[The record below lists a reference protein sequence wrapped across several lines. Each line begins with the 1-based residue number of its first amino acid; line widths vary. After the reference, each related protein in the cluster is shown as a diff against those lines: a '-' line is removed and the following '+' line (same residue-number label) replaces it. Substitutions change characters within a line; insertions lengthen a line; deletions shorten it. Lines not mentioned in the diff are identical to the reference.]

1 MLVLSRKVN
10 ESIIINDNIK
20 IFVVQITKN
29 RVRIGIEAPKEIII
43 HRKEIYDALNARKK
57 KREKD
62 DAPLSAPE
70 GDCLDIITE
79 IEETLTSHLD

>member
-57 KREKD
+57 ND
-62 DAPLSAPE
+62 VPISAPE

>member
-1 MLVLSRKVN
+1 MLVLSRKVD

-29 RVRIGIEAPKEIII
+29 RVRIGIEAPKEIVI

-57 KREKD
+57 N

>member
-1 MLVLSRKVN
+1 MLVLSRKVD

-29 RVRIGIEAPKEIII
+29 RVRIGNEAPKEIKI

-57 KREKD
+57 N
-62 DAPLSAPE
+62 DAPFSAPE